1 MKAFIEAAHEQGIA
15 VIMDIVLNH
24 AFGQNPMLQLYFDG
38 SKPTSDNPWFNREYV
53 GQYQWGYDFNH
64 ESPYTR
70 NFVDRVTRYWLEQF
84 HFDGFRFGFTKG
96 FTNYA
101 PNGSVDGFDQSR
113 INILKRMGDKIKEY
127 DKDAFIIP

>member
-1 MKAFIEAAHEQGIA
+1 MGTIS
-15 VIMDIVLNH
+15 M
-24 AFGQNPMLQLYFDG
+24 
-38 SKPTSDNPWFNREYV
+38 
-53 GQYQWGYDFNH
+53 GYDFNH

-84 HFDGFRFGFTKG
+84 HFDGFRFDFTKG

-113 INILKRMGDKIKEY
+113 INILKRDGR
-127 DKDAFIIP
+127 